1 MEAEL
6 KNKTE
11 ATPFNCRQEKMT
23 KQDILRSI
31 NFGQRVAEEEA
42 DVLGTYFV
50 ETDHWERLFRG
61 DIDVVYGAKGAG
73 KSALYALLLS
83 RSNELF
89 DRNVLLVAAENPRGA
104 PAFRDLLTDPPTTER
119 EFVGLWKLYFCSL
132 LHSVLQDYDVK
143 NESSKQLEEALER
156 EGLVKG
162 SLSLAAL
169 LRGVMTYVRGA
180 LNPQAIEGGVE
191 LDPLTQLPKG
201 FKGKIIFS
209 EPGKAGVDPELKS
222 VDRLLELANSALAA
236 SRLNAWILLDRLDVA
251 FAEDV
256 GLEANALRA
265 LFRVYL
271 DLLAYPSIQLKI
283 FLRTDIWAR
292 ITSEGFREASHVTRH
307 ITINWNR
314 SSLLSLV
321 VRRAIYNKSIA
332 DMYSVT
338 DELARKPVS
347 EQESFFYRLC
357 PDQVDVGPSK
367 STTFDWLL
375 TRTRDGSQ
383 LNAPRELIHFLNSL
397 RAEQIKRMELGEPE
411 PDGEK
416 LFARASFK
424 DALPEVSKVRLEQT
438 LYAEHPEKKPWIE
451 KLRGEK
457 TLHTPE
463 SLAAIWDTSA
473 QLATAH
479 ALELAAIG
487 FFEVRG
493 SKQAPS
499 YWIPFL
505 YRDALDLVQG
515 SAE

>member
-1 MEAEL
+1 
-6 KNKTE
+6 
-11 ATPFNCRQEKMT
+11 MT
-23 KQDILRSI
+23 KKDILRSLT
-31 NFGQRVAEEEA
+31 FGQRVAEDET
-42 DVLGTYFV
+42 DVLETYFV

-83 RSNELF
+83 RSDDLF

-104 PAFRDLLTDPPTTER
+104 PAFRDLLADPPTTER

-132 LHSVLQDYDVK
+132 LHSVLQDFAVK
-143 NESSKQLEEALER
+143 NESSKQLGEALER

-162 SLSLAAL
+162 SLSLAAI

-180 LNPQAIEGGVE
+180 LKPQALEGGVE
-191 LDPLTQLPKG
+191 FDPLTQLPKG
-201 FKGKIIFS
+201 FKGKIVFS
-209 EPGKAGVDPELKS
+209 EPGKVGVDPELKS
-222 VDRLLELANSALAA
+222 VDRLLELANDALEA
-236 SRLNAWILLDRLDVA
+236 SRLKAWILLDRLDVA
-251 FAEDV
+251 FVEDV

-271 DLLAYPSIQLKI
+271 DLLAYRSIQIKI

-292 ITSEGFREASHVTRH
+292 ITSEGFREASHITRH
-307 ITINWNR
+307 ITINWSR
-314 SSLLSLV
+314 SSLLNLV

-332 DMYSVT
+332 EMYSVT
-338 DELARKPVS
+338 DELAHKPVS

-357 PDQVDVGPSK
+357 PDQVDVGQNKP
-367 STTFDWLL
+367 TTFDWLL

-383 LNAPRELIHFLNSL
+383 HNAPRELIHFLNSL
-397 RAEQIKRMELGEPE
+397 REVQIKRLELNE
-411 PDGEK
+411 PDPEGER

-457 TLHTPE
+457 TLQTPE
-463 SLAAIWDTSA
+463 TLAAIWNNSA
-473 QLATAH
+473 EEATTK
-479 ALELAAIG
+479 ALELVGIG
-487 FFEVRG
+487 FFEGRG
-493 SKQAPS
+493 SRQEPS
-499 YWIPFL
+499 FWVPFL
-505 YRDALDLVQG
+505 YRDALELVQG
-515 SAE
+515 SAD

>member
-1 MEAEL
+1 
-6 KNKTE
+6 
-11 ATPFNCRQEKMT
+11 MT
-23 KQDILRSI
+23 KKDILRSI
-31 NFGQRVAEEEA
+31 TFGQRVAEEET

-83 RSNELF
+83 RSDDLF

-104 PAFRDLLTDPPTTER
+104 PAFRDLLADPPTTER

-132 LHSVLQDYDVK
+132 LLSVLQDFDVK

-162 SLSLAAL
+162 SLSLAAI

-180 LNPQAIEGGVE
+180 LKPQAIEGGVE

-222 VDRLLELANSALAA
+222 VDRLLELANGALEA
-236 SRLNAWILLDRLDVA
+236 SRLKAWILLDRLDVA
-251 FAEDV
+251 FVEDV
-256 GLEANALRA
+256 RLEANALRA

-271 DLLAYPSIQLKI
+271 DLLAYRSIQIKI
-283 FLRTDIWAR
+283 FLTDIWAR

-314 SSLLSLV
+314 NSLLNLV

-347 EQESFFYRLC
+347 EQESFFYRVC
-357 PDQVDVGPSK
+357 SDQVDVGQNKP
-367 STTFDWLL
+367 TTFDWLL

-383 LNAPRELIHFLNSL
+383 HNAPRELIHFLNSL
-397 RAEQIKRMELGEPE
+397 REVQVKRLELGEPE

-438 LYAEHPEKKPWIE
+438 LYAEHPEKKPLIE

-463 SLAAIWDTSA
+463 SLATVWNTPVDH
-473 QLATAH
+473 ATAQ
-479 ALELAAIG
+479 ALELAVIG

-493 SKQAPS
+493 SKQEPS
-499 YWIPFL
+499 FWVPFL
-505 YRDALDLVQG
+505 YRDALELVQG

>member
-1 MEAEL
+1 
-6 KNKTE
+6 
-11 ATPFNCRQEKMT
+11 MT
-23 KQDILRSI
+23 KQDVLRSMT
-31 NFGQRVAEEEA
+31 FGQRVAEDET
-42 DVLGTYFV
+42 DMLGTYFV
-50 ETDHWERLFRG
+50 ETDHWVRLFRG
-61 DIDVVYGAKGAG
+61 DIDVVYGTKGAG
-73 KSALYALLLS
+73 KSALYSLLLS
-83 RSNELF
+83 RRDALF
-89 DRNVLLVAAENPRGA
+89 DRNVLLVPAENPRGA

-132 LHSVLQDYDVK
+132 LHSVLQDFDIK
-143 NESSKQLEEALER
+143 NESSKQLEEALDR

-180 LNPQAIEGGVE
+180 LKPQAVEGGVE

-209 EPGKAGVDPELKS
+209 EPGKAGVDPELRS
-222 VDRLLELANSALAA
+222 VDRLLELANIALET
-236 SRLNAWILLDRLDVA
+236 SRLKAWVLLDRLDVA
-251 FAEDV
+251 FAEDIK
-256 GLEANALRA
+256 LEANALRA

-307 ITINWNR
+307 ITISWNR
-314 SSLLSLV
+314 NSLLNLI
-321 VRRAIYNKSIA
+321 VRRAIYNKTIA
-332 DMYSVT
+332 DMYGVT
-338 DELARKPVS
+338 DELARKDVS

-357 PDQVDVGPSK
+357 PDQVDVGPNK
-367 STTFDWLL
+367 PTTFDWLL
-375 TRTRDGSQ
+375 TRTRDGTQ

-397 RAEQIKRMELGEPE
+397 REVQVKRLEHGESE

-416 LFARASFK
+416 LFARVSFK

-463 SLAAIWDTSA
+463 SLATIWNIPA
-473 QLATAH
+473 EQATAQ
-479 ALELAAIG
+479 ALEIAGIG

-493 SKQAPS
+493 SKQEPNF
-499 YWIPFL
+499 WVPFL
-505 YRDALDLVQG
+505 YRDALDLIQG
-515 SAE
+515 SAD